1 MTNETEV
8 PGFALSWGHAN
19 GLVELRRPVIA
30 ADAGALIQR
39 QAIIETLQAYGWSI
53 DERRWEVLGDIL
65 TEDFVF
71 RGDIA
76 GAAHLDE
83 LDSREGYLDWLK
95 AYTGTLEAQLRHTF
109 SNVLV
114 TEQEDA
120 SATALA
126 YVVLLSVTPEGAR
139 VASTAFYRAS
149 LRREDG
155 TWRIARLYTGFDAA
169 F

>member
-1 MTNETEV
+1 MTSETGF
-8 PGFALSWGHAN
+8 PGFALSWGHAH
-19 GLVELRRPVIA
+19 GLVDLRRPVQA
-30 ADAGALIQR
+30 PDVETLVAR

-53 DERRWEVLGDIL
+53 DERRWDVLGDVL

-76 GAAHLDE
+76 GTAHLDE
-83 LDSREGYLDWLK
+83 LDSREAYLDWLK
-95 AYTGTLEAQLRHTF
+95 AYTGTLEVQLRHTF

-114 TEQEDA
+114 TEQDDA

-126 YVVLLSVTPEGAR
+126 YVVLLAVSQEGAR

-155 TWRIARLYTGFDAA
+155 AWRVAHLYTGFDAA